1 VTPLPPARR
10 IRIGGLTLAPGESR
24 AVALPLAPRAAR
36 SDPAAAAARAVPAWV
51 VVGAKAGPRVSI
63 VAAPR
68 GTESAATRAARALAQ
83 SLDPATL
90 AGAVVIVPVL
100 RPGGRFAPRRRP
112 GAPWRFPGEPGGGP
126 RARDAFCLF
135 SELVVGAGA
144 VLVLGS
150 PRGGR
155 RAALTA
161 QGDLDDPRVRRL
173 AAACGAHAARRL
185 PRSKAARAETLTA
198 AACDARVVALE
209 LQAAGSAADD
219 ARAARALEVA
229 ATAALT
235 ALGLLA
241 APADGARAGKAS
253 PPIAPATGRLT
264 RVRAPVGGLFEGAT
278 EPGAVVRAGAPL
290 GQITPTMPGRAVP
303 LAAPVDAVVLE
314 TPGRATARKGTPLFV
329 LAPLPAGA
337 ARKRKRTS
345 PEGVGAAST
354 AEPAKLRVG
363 WVEHVTLPDLAIPR
377 LKAKIDTG
385 ARTSALHIAAVRTV
399 DTAGGPHRRP
409 ILEITVPGGGR
420 GRKPHLVRAAVRG
433 YAVVRDTSGRTER
446 RPVIETALRLGP
458 IKKRIAVTLTNRGDM
473 VYPMLIG
480 RTALGSGFVV
490 DPARRYLLG

>member
-1 VTPLPPARR
+1 
-10 IRIGGLTLAPGESR
+10 
-24 AVALPLAPRAAR
+24 
-36 SDPAAAAARAVPAWV
+36 
-51 VVGAKAGPRVSI
+51 
-63 VAAPR
+63 
-68 GTESAATRAARALAQ
+68 
-83 SLDPATL
+83 
-90 AGAVVIVPVL
+90 
-100 RPGGRFAPRRRP
+100 
-112 GAPWRFPGEPGGGP
+112 
-126 RARDAFCLF
+126 
-135 SELVVGAGA
+135 
-144 VLVLGS
+144 
-150 PRGGR
+150 
-155 RAALTA
+155 
-161 QGDLDDPRVRRL
+161 
-173 AAACGAHAARRL
+173 
-185 PRSKAARAETLTA
+185 
-198 AACDARVVALE
+198 
-209 LQAAGSAADD
+209 
-219 ARAARALEVA
+219 
-229 ATAALT
+229 
-235 ALGLLA
+235 
-241 APADGARAGKAS
+241 
-253 PPIAPATGRLT
+253 
-264 RVRAPVGGLFEGAT
+264 VGGLFEGAT